1 MNRINH
7 LIAGEKIYNSQGDM
21 FQIICIATDVNR
33 GTELVIYQGLF
44 APFQIFAM
52 NKSNFSAEMNAERT
66 GQAPENCDSKNLSI
80 MLMILEAKSMK
91 EKLEIF
97 LDKKDSLS
105 ATDLGNIAVA
115 LDLVFASEEI
125 EDQIDQIEQY
135 LFTRARFETD
145 RLR

>member
-1 MNRINH
+1 
-7 LIAGEKIYNSQGDM
+7 
-21 FQIICIATDVNR
+21 
-33 GTELVIYQGLF
+33 
-44 APFQIFAM
+44 
-52 NKSNFSAEMNAERT
+52 
-66 GQAPENCDSKNLSI
+66 
-80 MLMILEAKSMK
+80 MK